1 MGENDT
7 STARRRLPLGKLL
20 LLAVLGAVL
29 AIALSETARSTL
41 LDLMF
46 GAEEEFDYS
55 APDVGEPAPDG
66 AAV

>member
-1 MGENDT
+1 MGETDT
-7 STARRRLPLGKLL
+7 SKARRRLPLGRLL

-29 AIALSETARSTL
+29 ALALSESARSTL

-55 APDVGEPAPDG
+55 APDVSAPAPDG

>member
-7 STARRRLPLGKLL
+7 STSRRRLPLGRLL

-55 APDVGEPAPDG
+55 ASDVGVPAPDG